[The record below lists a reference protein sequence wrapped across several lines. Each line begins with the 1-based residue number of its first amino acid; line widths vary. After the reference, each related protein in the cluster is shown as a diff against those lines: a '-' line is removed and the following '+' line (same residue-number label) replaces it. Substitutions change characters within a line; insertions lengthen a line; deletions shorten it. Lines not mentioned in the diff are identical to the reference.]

1 MSLDKILPS
10 LFLSL
15 GILLSGFF
23 ISKSVY
29 YIKDFERSVK
39 VKGLDEKMVKSD
51 LAIFTI
57 TFNQSSEKM
66 QDVYKTFSNSQE
78 KIINFLIS
86 KGIKKDEIEKS
97 SLEVTDNRTQ
107 GPESGRSGL
116 PKFTGVSRIIVSS
129 SNVDQVK
136 TLSQEISELIEKG
149 VAISYSD
156 IKFFFTDL
164 NKIKTEMLE
173 RAVKN
178 AYDAA
183 NSFASQTGSKLG
195 QIKNASQGLFTIV
208 DANSTEEW
216 ATYKSMQKK
225 VRVVVGVDYFLK

>member
-1 MSLDKILPS
+1 LEKFFASLI
-10 LFLSL
+10 LSL
-15 GILLSGFF
+15 GILFSGFF
-23 ISKSVY
+23 ISKSIY
-29 YIKDFERSVK
+29 YFKDFERSVK

-57 TFNQSSEKM
+57 SFSQSSEKM
-66 QDVYKTFSNSQE
+66 QDVYKTFSISQE
-78 KIINFLIS
+78 KIINFLIA
-86 KGIKKDEIEKS
+86 KGVKKDEIEKS
-97 SLEVTDNRTQ
+97 SLDVSDNRTQ
-107 GPESGRSGL
+107 AQEPGRSGM
-116 PKFTGVSRIIVSS
+116 PKFTGTSKIIVSS
-129 SNVDQVK
+129 SNVEQVK
-136 TLSQEISELIEKG
+136 TISQEVSELIEKG
-149 VAISYSD
+149 VGISFSD

-164 NKIKTEMLE
+164 NSIKTEMLD

-195 QIKNASQGLFTIV
+195 PIKNASQGLFTIA
-208 DANSTEEW
+208 DANTTEEW